1 MVLETTT
8 KKVWSAFLIDETK
21 MVEIRTKFCISRVIW
36 IILYYKDIFTHKDKH
51 SHVNAA
57 VKTCLNISNISFF
70 RIYLDIWYWTGDSF
84 KFRFSGLL
92 IKNVNVEF
100 FHNTIASFVL
110 KATVLT
116 KMILRKPQTKF
127 SWNRK
132 PKNTLKKF
140 TYVVSC
146 HLIINSVASIYFW
159 HFTN

>member
-1 MVLETTT
+1 MVLETIT

-21 MVEIRTKFCISRVIW
+21 IVEIRTKFCISRVIW

-57 VKTCLNISNISFF
+57 VKTCLNILNISFF
-70 RIYLDIWYWTGDSF
+70 RRYIIYGFYLWYWTVDSF

-100 FHNTIASFVL
+100 LHNTIANFVL

-132 PKNTLKKF
+132 PKNTLKNLPMLF
-140 TYVVSC
+140 
-146 HLIINSVASIYFW
+146 HAI
-159 HFTN
+159 